1 MMAIGSICAV
11 TAIPKAASRAT
22 ATVHPVPYTG
32 PR

>member
-1 MMAIGSICAV
+1 MPAGVAV